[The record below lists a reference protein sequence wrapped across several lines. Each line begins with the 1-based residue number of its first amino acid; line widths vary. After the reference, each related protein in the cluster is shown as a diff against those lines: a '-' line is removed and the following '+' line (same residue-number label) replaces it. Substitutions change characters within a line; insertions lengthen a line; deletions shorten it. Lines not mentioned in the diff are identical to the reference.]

1 MTALSLRNI
10 PFHISGQYRAEVTD
24 TAVCTPDTAVQL
36 ISLCCPVLFQ
46 ARPID
51 SLNHTS
57 YNKIFINSEHIKTER
72 RVRAINAQSANVGL
86 AG

>member
-1 MTALSLRNI
+1 MTALSLRKI
-10 PFHISGQYRAEVTD
+10 TFHISGQYRAEVTD
-24 TAVCTPDTAVQL
+24 TAVCTPDTVLQL

-57 YNKIFINSEHIKTER
+57 NRKLLLTLGAHT
-72 RVRAINAQSANVGL
+72 QQGL
-86 AG
+86 Q

>member
-1 MTALSLRNI
+1 MNYDVVNYWPQKKNYIIMTALSLRKL

-51 SLNHTS
+51 SLNRTS
-57 YNKIFINSEHIKTER
+57 
-72 RVRAINAQSANVGL
+72 L
-86 AG
+86 AAFVYKFVLLVS

>member
-1 MTALSLRNI
+1 MTALSLRKI

-24 TAVCTPDTAVQL
+24 TAVCTPDTSAQL

-51 SLNHTS
+51 SLNRTS
-57 YNKIFINSEHIKTER
+57 YYRLAHMLHVER
-72 RVRAINAQSANVGL
+72 FCIRI
-86 AG
+86 